1 MGSYAPTPLLCLSSP
16 AISSMSGDGM
26 SRRLRGLESKLA
38 ALVAGEQCT
47 LCGTRTSSCSE
58 CGRPQGPYRGRRE
71 ELLATIDARLTNLA
85 ERTPTDEQ
93 IGRWHGDL
101 S

>member
-1 MGSYAPTPLLCLSSP
+1 
-16 AISSMSGDGM
+16 MSGDGA
-26 SRRLRGLESKLA
+26 SRRLQALEKKLIG
-38 ALVAGEQCT
+38 LVASEQCS
-47 LCGTRTSSCSE
+47 LCGTRTSSCVE
-58 CGRPQGPYRGRRE
+58 CGRPQGPYQGQRE

-93 IGRWHGDL
+93 IAQWWGDL